1 MRPVFVE
8 QPLVSPGVLN
18 MTEAL
23 FTGINHNIDELLVGI
38 FTQVSLR
45 QGCSL
50 ARETSGVDK
59 VGCWQQEAS

>member
-1 MRPVFVE
+1 MTTVFVE
-8 QPLVSPGVLN
+8 QPLASPSVLN

-23 FTGINHNIDELLVGI
+23 STGINHNIDELLVGI

-59 VGCWQQEAS
+59 VMA